1 MSEIRAIEAMDARL
15 VAIERQCRL
24 QRVALIVIPVA
35 LLAIGAAADSETWK
49 GKSVVT
55 EKLAVVDG
63 EGRERILLAFT
74 DKAEPYLSLV
84 DPEQKLGITLH
95 LKDNEDP
102 VGKFRGKRG
111 SAHIGLNEEND
122 RPMVEL
128 VDENG
133 KSFWG
138 KGGYALD

>member
-1 MSEIRAIEAMDARL
+1 MSHSNSIETIDARL

-24 QRVALIVIPVA
+24 QRIALIVIPVA
-35 LLAIGAAADSETWK
+35 LLALGAAADSESWK

-55 EKLAVVDG
+55 EKLTVVDG
-63 EGRERILLAFT
+63 EGRQRILMACT
-74 DKAEPYLSLV
+74 DKGEPYLRLV
-84 DPEQKLGITLH
+84 DPQQDLGITLR
-95 LKDNEDP
+95 LMNNEDP
-102 VGKFRGKRG
+102 VGIFRGKRG

-133 KSFWG
+133 KLFWG
-138 KGGYALD
+138 QGGYTLD

>member
-1 MSEIRAIEAMDARL
+1 MSESRSIEVIDARL
-15 VAIERQCRL
+15 VTLERQCRL

-35 LLAIGAAADSETWK
+35 LLAMGAAADSETWK
-49 GKSVVT
+49 GKSIVT

-63 EGRERILLAFT
+63 EGRERILLAYT
-74 DKAEPYLSLV
+74 DKGEPYLSLA
-84 DPEQKLGITLH
+84 DPEKKLGITLY
-95 LKDNEDP
+95 LINSEDP
-102 VGKFRGKRG
+102 VGMFRGKRG

-133 KSFWG
+133 KLFWG
-138 KGGYALD
+138 QGGYTLD